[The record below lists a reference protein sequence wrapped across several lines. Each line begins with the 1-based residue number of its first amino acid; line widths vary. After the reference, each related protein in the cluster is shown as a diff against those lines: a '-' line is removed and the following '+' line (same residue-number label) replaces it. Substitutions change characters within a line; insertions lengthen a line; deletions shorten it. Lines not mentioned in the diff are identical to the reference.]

1 MAKMKFYST
10 RRIDETGAV
19 YRFIIGERS
28 NGKSYA
34 CLSLIVNQYCASGA
48 QGAIIRRWADDL
60 KGKRGQ
66 AMFDSLVANGAIEKA
81 SDGKWTNVH
90 YYAGKWYMCR
100 YDDDKRIVDET
111 PFCYGFALTAMEHD
125 KSTSYPNVKIIV
137 FDEVL
142 TRNMYLP
149 DEFVIFM
156 NVLSTIIRQ
165 RNDVIIYMLG
175 NTVNQYCPYF
185 NEMGLKHVADMKP
198 GTIDVYTYGE
208 SELRVAVERC
218 DTLNKE
224 GKPSDM
230 YFAFDNPRL
239 NMITGGAWEIDIY
252 PHCPVKYRP
261 KEIIFTFFIQFD
273 QQMLQCEIVST
284 SQSVFIFIHRKTS
297 EIKDPDT
304 ALIYSTEWSH
314 KPNWRRVINRP
325 CTSIE
330 RKIVEL
336 FRNDKV
342 FYQDNDT
349 GEVVR
354 NYLNWCKS
362 Q

>member
-10 RRIDETGAV
+10 KRIDETGAV

-34 CLSLIVNQYCASGA
+34 CLSLIVSQYCKTGK

-66 AMFDSLVANGAIEKA
+66 QMFDSLVVNGVIDKA
-81 SDGKWTNVH
+81 SEGKWTNVY
-90 YYAGKWYMCR
+90 YYAGKWYLCR
-100 YDDDKRIVDET
+100 YEDDKRITDEN

-125 KSTSYPNVKIIV
+125 KSTSYPNVTIIV

-165 RNDVIIYMLG
+165 RNDVVIYMLG

-198 GTIDVYTYGE
+198 GAIDVYAYGE

-224 GKPSDM
+224 GKPSDI

-239 NMITGGAWEIDIY
+239 SMITGGAWEIDIY
-252 PHCPVKYRP
+252 PHCPVKY
-261 KEIIFTFFIQFD
+261 KHKDVLFTFFIQFD
-273 QQMLQCEIVST
+273 RQTLQCEIVQADMSI
-284 SQSVFIFIHRKTS
+284 FIFIHRKTT
-297 EIKDPDT
+297 EIKDPET

-314 KPNWRRVINRP
+314 LPNWRRVINRP
-325 CTSIE
+325 NTNIE

-336 FRNDKV
+336 FRNDKI

-349 GEVVR
+349 GEIVR